1 VLACYLDDSGKDLQN
16 PITTI
21 AGYVASEDAWAKFET
36 EVEPIFAERSVSI
49 LHAMDLQGTRGE
61 FEEWSVLNK
70 QAFVARIAQ
79 VAARHISMGVSM
91 SALKGTYKDH
101 ANYRAESERRTV
113 TPYTFCFQVVCD
125 WLLRDVRIARRVHT
139 EGIKFYLE
147 EGHENNGQAEVEFHY
162 VRENFKLE
170 NVLYSIEFVGKTH
183 CRAIQL
189 ADLIAYYSRRDGIA
203 LLKAHEAKVGQEID
217 PMIRILTEKLV
228 HRGFVATGFHD
239 RPWD

>member
-1 VLACYLDDSGKDLQN
+1 LDTAYRSFG
-16 PITTI
+16 
-21 AGYVASEDAWAKFET
+21 G

-49 LHAMDLQGTRGE
+49 LHAMDLQGTRGA

-170 NVLYSIEFVGKTH
+170 KVLHSIEFVGKTH

-203 LLKAHEAKVGQEID
+203 LLKALEAKVEQAID